1 MIHND
6 IIVENE
12 VNIVWILKL
21 VILNLF
27 IQKLKLVLMK
37 LGHNFLK
44 SYDSKFHSEGIVHIG
59 GILS

>member
-1 MIHND
+1 MIHKD

-12 VNIVWILKL
+12 ANIVWILKL

-37 LGHNFLK
+37 LRHYFLK
-44 SYDSKFHSEGIVHIG
+44 SYDSQFHSEGIVHIG
-59 GILS
+59 GIQS